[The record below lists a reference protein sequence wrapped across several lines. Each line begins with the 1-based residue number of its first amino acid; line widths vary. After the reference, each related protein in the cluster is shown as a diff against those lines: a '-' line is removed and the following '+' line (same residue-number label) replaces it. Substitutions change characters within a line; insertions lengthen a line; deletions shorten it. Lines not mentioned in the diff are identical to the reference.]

1 MPPEGRAPERPD
13 RRRRKGEARRRALLD
28 AALRVVGREG
38 ASAVTQRAVA
48 AEAGVPPTAVL
59 YYFPTV
65 DDLLVA
71 ALLDV
76 NDRWVAAVDALP
88 ADREGA
94 LDGLAALVAG
104 SAEHALAEY
113 ELCLLA
119 ARRPAL
125 RGELD
130 RWWGSLDA
138 LARRLVRGADGEAD
152 ADGDGDRAAATAFT
166 AGVDGLLLR
175 VSGGGLDP
183 RRARAVLEALVG
195 RPHR

>member
-1 MPPEGRAPERPD
+1 MPPEGRAPEESD
-13 RRRRKGEARRRALLD
+13 GRRRKGEARRRALLD

-88 ADREGA
+88 GDREAA

-152 ADGDGDRAAATAFT
+152 EAAATAFT

-183 RRARAVLEALVG
+183 GRARAVLEALVG
-195 RPHR
+195 RRRR